1 MYGQGLSRW
10 PQGGGGAAA
19 GLVTRA
25 RAQAVA
31 VRLTTAERSF
41 YEQIVARARPA
52 RAALQAEDAAG
63 GAAGAAG
70 GAPGA
75 PTAAEARRRRAA
87 RERALGAAGEA
98 LLQARR
104 CCDHPQLTAY
114 WRTLAAD
121 LQLGQARARCSR
133 PPRPEPLPQAPPV
146 SGGPC
151 PPIAP
156 ATGVA
161 RDARRPGRAAARVC
175 RFRARAQG
183 VLAMGEVQE
192 RLAEMKAAEL
202 QAAERELCGLLNAAA
217 AVALR
222 AAGAPPASAPP
233 AAPLPAAAVRLR
245 VFASAPRAQGVH
257 ARPF

>member
-63 GAAGAAG
+63 GAAGAAA

-121 LQLGQARARCSR
+121 LQLGQARARCRR

-151 PPIAP
+151 PPTRQRP
-156 ATGVA
+156 AWRATLGGLGGRQRGSA
-161 RDARRPGRAAARVC
+161 GLGRARRACWPWARC
-175 RFRARAQG
+175 R
-183 VLAMGEVQE
+183 
-192 RLAEMKAAEL
+192 
-202 QAAERELCGLLNAAA
+202 
-217 AVALR
+217 
-222 AAGAPPASAPP
+222 SAW
-233 AAPLPAAAVRLR
+233 RR
-245 VFASAPRAQGVH
+245 
-257 ARPF
+257 